1 MARFDVYANPDA
13 AEKKRIP
20 YFLDIQSDH
29 IQGLQT
35 RVVVPLWKV
44 EFMNLQAQ
52 NLHPSFIVNGQQVV
66 MDTPALGATPTQFF
80 SRAVANLGAQQLIIQ
95 DAVDALFG
103 GY

>member
-13 AEKKRIP
+13 DEKKRIP

-35 RVVVPLWKV
+35 RVVVPLWNS
-44 EFMNLQAQ
+44 EFMNLQAK
-52 NLHPSFIVNGQQVV
+52 NLHPTFVIKGQQVV
-66 MDTPALGATPTQFF
+66 MDTPSLGATPTQFF
-80 SRAVANLGAQQLIIQ
+80 SRAVANLSAEQLIIQ

>member
-35 RVVVPLWKV
+35 RVVVPLWKA
-44 EFMNLQAQ
+44 EFMNLHAQ
-52 NLHPSFIVNGQQVV
+52 NLHPTFIVNGQQVV
-66 MDTPALGATPTQFF
+66 MDTPSLGATPTQFF
-80 SRAVANLGAQQLIIQ
+80 SRAVATLSMHQLIIQ